1 MESLKD
7 LARKK
12 ALNIFSSLIFVS
24 WIIACCL
31 LGGGFILIEI
41 SQSKSD
47 ISCDGEFKDKD
58 EKELIREECFDK
70 YEKEYNKFTLYGFVF
85 INCFILAMVTII
97 YSLCLQSRVGELEIP
112 NQNVEEQPQRSRVL
126 FTAYCCQLA
135 ATIVLAAVFIIVLQ
149 IYASTD
155 FPSNFE
161 CDPFEQG
168 SNSSAFS
175 STNGSQAKTDIYP
188 CRNRRATKKL
198 RGSVALTVFNGILA
212 FFAVIELVWI
222 FSRARNG
229 MQFMDDPQ
237 FYADHLRSN
246 REQEQPI
253 QVEVILSDRRSTQGF
268 EAVNARSLLDQQP
281 LIEPTPLTPS
291 ERTPEQQAELQAK
304 LESLKD
310 CIRKRTEQLEDL
322 NPPIRPRPGEGQK
335 PKDLKL
341 DQIFVKLV
349 IHNRIANYDF
359 PKDRRE
365 QLKVFPKPKSNQSYY
380 VPWQEIIDGNN
391 KHILLVGRPGIGK
404 TILSTKLLRG
414 SAFNEFT
421 RQNFDAAFLVKFRC
435 YNSTKKYLD
444 LRELLSRSE
453 TVRQDLDDE
462 VWNYIITNP
471 TKVLMIFDGIDEFNA
486 RSAISEDDSDFRD
499 SDNDKMPL
507 HRLYKKIAS
516 GKVLKGATVITTT
529 RPTASSCVKKLEF
542 NTVLEILGFTR
553 EEIEEYVKR
562 FTAAGKNPEAE
573 KKAIWEH
580 ISTNTNL
587 FTLCYVPVNCFII
600 CSCLSWFH
608 SYHGELP
615 TKLTEIYS
623 TALKIFYFRHS
634 DKFRMAKEAHDH
646 LFLEPF
652 NELPNECKNDFKR
665 LGEIASLGI
674 EEGRLL
680 FTSEEV
686 GGLKDCGLLHRL
698 PDRLG
703 EKGFNKG
710 EPQYCFIHLTFQEF
724 LTAKHLVDTETKAH
738 ELQQFITDHIYE
750 GTWQLVL
757 QFVAGLLA
765 NTDEAKVKFCER
777 LMEFL
782 PTLTSAMVTE
792 LGREDVQPGMTRKS
806 ISDNIW
812 PCRKIETDLA
822 VTICKCLYELDVKE
836 QISIP
841 REMKKMCVWLSD
853 NTFAP
858 ADCTAILH
866 FLKNFVEKFTL
877 CVRCKSMSDFICM
890 EIKKW
895 IVESDFS
902 GGDCK
907 LEGLEIAYNNL
918 GDEEAKL
925 LSDAIIDGK
934 CKLPKLYLRTN
945 NIKEEGVKHLSAAI
959 QDVNNN
965 LTVLD
970 LACNKIGD
978 KGAKFL
984 SNAIKHG
991 HCKLTKLLLEFNNIR
1006 EEGAKHLRDA
1016 LKDANNHLTLLDLAS
1031 NSIKDKGAKCLSE
1044 ALKDVHCEL
1053 TVLNLARN
1061 DVGDE
1066 GAECLSNALRDV
1078 NCNLSKLSLEGNRIG
1093 EKGAEHLSG
1102 ALQDAN
1108 LTELYLKFNLINE
1121 REAKHLRDAYIDS
1134 HCEIII

>member
-1 MESLKD
+1 M
-7 LARKK
+7 
-12 ALNIFSSLIFVS
+12 
-24 WIIACCL
+24 
-31 LGGGFILIEI
+31 
-41 SQSKSD
+41 
-47 ISCDGEFKDKD
+47 
-58 EKELIREECFDK
+58 
-70 YEKEYNKFTLYGFVF
+70 
-85 INCFILAMVTII
+85 
-97 YSLCLQSRVGELEIP
+97 
-112 NQNVEEQPQRSRVL
+112 
-126 FTAYCCQLA
+126 
-135 ATIVLAAVFIIVLQ
+135 
-149 IYASTD
+149 
-155 FPSNFE
+155 
-161 CDPFEQG
+161 
-168 SNSSAFS
+168 
-175 STNGSQAKTDIYP
+175 
-188 CRNRRATKKL
+188 
-198 RGSVALTVFNGILA
+198 
-212 FFAVIELVWI
+212 
-222 FSRARNG
+222 
-229 MQFMDDPQ
+229 
-237 FYADHLRSN
+237 
-246 REQEQPI
+246 
-253 QVEVILSDRRSTQGF
+253 
-268 EAVNARSLLDQQP
+268 
-281 LIEPTPLTPS
+281 
-291 ERTPEQQAELQAK
+291 
-304 LESLKD
+304 KD

-322 NPPIRPRPGEGQK
+322 NQPIRPRPGEGQK

-341 DQIFVKLV
+341 DQIFVKLATY
-349 IHNRIANYDF
+349 NS

-365 QLKVFPKPKSNQSYY
+365 QLKVFPMSKSNESNY
-380 VPWQEIIDGNN
+380 VPWKKIIDGNN

-404 TILSTKLLRG
+404 TILSTKLLRE
-414 SAFNEFT
+414 SAFNKFT

-444 LRELLSRSE
+444 LRELLSHSE

-486 RSAISEDDSDFRD
+486 RSAISEDDLDFRD
-499 SDNDKMPL
+499 SENDKMPL
-507 HRLYKKIAS
+507 HRLYKKIES
-516 GKVLKGATVITTT
+516 GEVLEGATVIATTQ
-529 RPTASSCVKKLEF
+529 PSSCVQRLGF
-542 NTVLEILGFTR
+542 DTVLEILGFTR

-562 FTAAGKNPEAE
+562 FTEAGKNPKAE

-600 CSCLSWFH
+600 CSCLSWVH
-608 SYHGELP
+608 SHHGELP

-634 DKFRMAKEAHDH
+634 DKFCMAKEAHDH

-652 NELPNECKNDFKR
+652 NELPNECKKDFKR

-674 EEGRLL
+674 KEGRLL

-686 GGLKDCGLLHRL
+686 EGLKDCGLLHRV

-703 EKGFNKG
+703 EKGLNEG

-724 LTAKHLVDTETKAH
+724 LAAKHVVDTMTEAH
-738 ELQQFITDHIYE
+738 KLQQFITDHIYE
-750 GTWQLVL
+750 DTWQLVL

-782 PTLTSAMVTE
+782 PTLTGVTKTE
-792 LGREDVQPGMTRKS
+792 LGREDVQPGMTHKP
-806 ISDNIW
+806 ISDIVW
-812 PCRKIETDLA
+812 PNTKQEVDLA

-836 QISIP
+836 QFSIP
-841 REMKKMCVWLSD
+841 REMKKMCVWLNE
-853 NTFAP
+853 NTLAP

-877 CVRCKSMSDFICM
+877 CVRCSSMSDLICM

-902 GGDCK
+902 EGDCK
-907 LEGLEIAYNNL
+907 LEGLEIAFNNL

-984 SNAIKHG
+984 SDAIKHG
-991 HCKLTKLLLEFNNIR
+991 HCKLTKLLLESNNIK

-1053 TVLNLARN
+1053 TVLNLAWN
-1061 DVGDE
+1061 NVGDE

>member
-1 MESLKD
+1 MEALKD

-12 ALNIFSSLIFVS
+12 ALNIFSSLIFVI

-31 LGGGFILIEI
+31 LGGGFFLIEI

-229 MQFMDDPQ
+229 MQFMDDRQ

-310 CIRKRTEQLEDL
+310 CIRKGTEKLEDL

-365 QLKVFPKPKSNQSYY
+365 QLKVFPKPKSNQSYF
-380 VPWQEIIDGNN
+380 VPWKEIIDGYN

-984 SNAIKHG
+984 SDAIKYG
-991 HCKLTKLLLEFNNIR
+991 HCKLTKLLLEFNNIK

-1061 DVGDE
+1061 NVGDE
-1066 GAECLSNALRDV
+1066 GAECLSNALRNV
-1078 NCNLSKLSLEGNRIG
+1078 NCKLSKLSLEGNRIR
-1093 EKGAEHLSG
+1093 EKGAKHLSG
-1102 ALQDAN
+1102 ALKDAK